1 MDLTVECYG
10 ATRRFPSAEIYGLC
24 SQLQRAAV
32 SIPANIAEGQRRQHK
47 PEFVQHL
54 FIANGS
60 LAEVETHIQLA
71 ERLGYVKAAE
81 AARLLERTGEVGRL
95 LNGLLRFLRGVK
107 GTSEPTTDHRPP
119 TTSRR

>member
-1 MDLTVECYG
+1 VLSGKSYQDLELWQKAMDLTVECYS
-10 ATRRFPSAEIYGLC
+10 ATRSFPSAGIYGLC

-54 FIANGS
+54 CIANGS

-71 ERLGYVKAAE
+71 ERRVTSKPR
-81 AARLLERTGEVGRL
+81 RLLASW
-95 LNGLLRFLRGVK
+95 NLRVK
-107 GTSEPTTDHRPP
+107 LGGFSMVC
-119 TTSRR
+119 